1 MIRIIEF
8 KTGKKIEVNTPKDL
22 KEILKYC
29 NPSMMRHYKAQLP
42 MLDIKEFGEAIEIK
56 RIGITN
62 E

>member
-1 MIRIIEF
+1 MIEIIEF

-22 KEILKYC
+22 KEILKFC
-29 NPSMMRHYKAQLP
+29 NPSMMRYYKEQLL
-42 MLDIKEFGEAIEIK
+42 MLEIKGFGEAIEIK